1 MNIDFLI
8 EITKTIS
15 DIGKQH
21 KQAYPINEIP
31 IFEHYFQN
39 GNLIEPDKLDGKF
52 TRREI
57 VARLLLLGVVL
68 DQGPDIIGVRKYLKE
83 VITSLYQEEIRIL
96 HKPID
101 FFKELNISIDKLI
114 SKHNS
119 IKEIRKYKW
128 AEENKTNPEKYS
140 LFFAQSMRGIVPTKQ
155 VLDYAV
161 HRWGSPLC
169 LFILLEKD
177 LEKTNKRQP
186 FVEYIESYESAER
199 MARQL
204 KNHNKYG
211 LGSAIGDKACHLFA
225 KMYVSTFKLY
235 RNKNGRNKG
244 WSEISYELP
253 FDSNAGRVLF
263 RTGFLLELANLEK
276 YEKWNVIQRGKGKGG
291 LNYIRVTNLRGK
303 KIKNFD
309 NEKILNI
316 YREIVTEYLKLK
328 KNKTQIK
335 YIEIQHFPNLLLYY
349 LRNIGVANFSIANF
363 DDGLI
368 YIGTKFCFNHEEPK
382 CSKCP
387 LKNICKG
394 NNDNSELIEK
404 YRT

>member
-1 MNIDFLI
+1 MNINFLR
-8 EITKTIS
+8 EITRIVS
-15 DIGKQH
+15 NIGERHRQI
-21 KQAYPINEIP
+21 YPINEIQV
-31 IFEHYFQN
+31 FEHYFQN
-39 GNLIEPDKLDGKF
+39 GRLIEPDKLDGKF

-68 DQGPDIIGVRKYLKE
+68 DQGPDIVGVREYLKE

-101 FFKELNISIDKLI
+101 FFRELNISIDELI
-114 SKHNS
+114 LKHNS
-119 IKEIRKYKW
+119 IKEIRKYEW
-128 AEENKTNPEKYS
+128 AKENKTNPEKYS
-140 LFFAQSMRGIVPTKQ
+140 LFFAQSMRGIVPIRQ
-155 VLDYAV
+155 VLDYTV
-161 HRWGSPLC
+161 HRWETPLC

-177 LEKTNKRQP
+177 LERVSKRSYQP

-204 KNHNKYG
+204 KNHERYG
-211 LGSAIGDKACHLFA
+211 LGSAIGDKACHLFT

-235 RNKNGRNKG
+235 RKKDEEKDRG

-263 RTGFLLELANLEK
+263 RTGFLLELANLKE

-303 KIKNFD
+303 KIKNVD
-309 NEKILNI
+309 EEILNI
-316 YREIVTEYLKLK
+316 YRKIVTEYLKLK

-335 YIEIQHFPNLLLYY
+335 YIEIQHFPNLLLYLENY
-349 LRNIGVANFSIANF
+349 SIANF

-387 LKNICKG
+387 LRNLCKG
-394 NNDNSELIEK
+394 HNEIPELIEK